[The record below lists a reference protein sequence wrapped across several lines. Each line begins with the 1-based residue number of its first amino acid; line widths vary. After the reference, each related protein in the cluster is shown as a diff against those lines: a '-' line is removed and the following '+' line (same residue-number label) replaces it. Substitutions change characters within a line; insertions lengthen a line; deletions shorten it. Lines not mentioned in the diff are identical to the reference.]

1 LHFLLSSAATTGT
14 RNTEA
19 HSQHHTAAAHPTTM
33 SDREFGGNDDLS
45 LPKGRHFQTS
55 AAS

>member
-1 LHFLLSSAATTGT
+1 LSTSSAATT

-19 HSQHHTAAAHPTTM
+19 QSQHHTAAAHPTTM

-45 LPKGRHFQTS
+45 LPKGRHFQPR